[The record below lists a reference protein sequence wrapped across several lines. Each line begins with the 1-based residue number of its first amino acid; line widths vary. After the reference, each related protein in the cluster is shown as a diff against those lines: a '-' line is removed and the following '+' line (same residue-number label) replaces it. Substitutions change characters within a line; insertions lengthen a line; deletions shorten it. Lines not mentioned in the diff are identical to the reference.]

1 MPPCGTAKLYINIM
15 CKMYACHVGYK
26 SVIYVTEYTILYLM
40 CRTQFYFINNGSPNK
55 EKNDS
60 FTLRPIL

>member
-26 SVIYVTEYTILYLM
+26 SVIYVTDIQYCIKCAEHNST
-40 CRTQFYFINNGSPNK
+40 S
-55 EKNDS
+55 
-60 FTLRPIL
+60 